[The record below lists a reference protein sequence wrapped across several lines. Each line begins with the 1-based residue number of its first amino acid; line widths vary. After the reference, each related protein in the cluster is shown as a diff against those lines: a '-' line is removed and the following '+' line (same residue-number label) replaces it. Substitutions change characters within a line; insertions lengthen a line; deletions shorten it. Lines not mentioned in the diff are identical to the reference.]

1 MKVETTYQIATGGDE
16 PSAETVLSI
25 NRAAQA
31 IGMDDPVGLALM
43 TVLRA
48 QNDKIDEIPER
59 IKQAAKELESSSR
72 SKVDA
77 VLAQAVAAAIPALT
91 KEVVATADKIAGHK
105 AKTLKAK
112 WFIVVIVICLVSI
125 FSAAAGGYFYA
136 TGQIKSASEVGYS
149 QGYTK
154 GQSEGYTNAKV
165 IDEFTKSPTGKLVL
179 TMIKNN
185 QLDSIV
191 RCSQTGWKV
200 TAYKGEKWCV
210 TEANVSGWILPDG
223 YDDPVKEER

>member
-1 MKVETTYQIATGGDE
+1 MKVETTYQIATGGEE

-48 QNDKIDEIPER
+48 QNDRIDQIPER
-59 IKQAAKELESSSR
+59 IKHAAKELETSSR

-105 AKTLKAK
+105 AETLKAK
-112 WFIVVIVICLVSI
+112 WFIAVIVICLVSI

-136 TGQIKSASEVGYS
+136 TGQIESASEVGYS

-154 GQSEGYTNAKV
+154 GQSEGYRNAKAV
-165 IDEFTKSPTGKLVL
+165 DEFTKSPTGRLALSMLFTK
-179 TMIKNN
+179 

-191 RCSQTGWKV
+191 RCSQTGW
-200 TAYKGEKWCV
+200 TISTHKGEKWCI
-210 TEANVSGWILPDG
+210 TEPGVSGWILPDG
-223 YDDPVKEER
+223 YDKEDR

>member
-1 MKVETTYQIATGGDE
+1 MRVETTYQLATGGEE

-48 QNDKIDEIPER
+48 QNDRIDEIPAR

-112 WFIVVIVICLVSI
+112 WFIGVIFACLISI
-125 FSAAAGGYFYA
+125 SLAAVGGYFYA
-136 TGQIKSASEVGYS
+136 AGQIKSASKVGYS

-154 GQSEGYTNAKV
+154 GRSEGYANAKA
-165 IDEFTKSPTGKLVL
+165 IDEFTKSPTGRLVL
-179 TMIKNN
+179 TMIKTN

-191 RCSQTGWKV
+191 RCSQTGWTV
-200 TAYKGEKWCV
+200 STHKGDKWCI
-210 TEANVSGWILPDG
+210 TKPGVSGWILPDG
-223 YDDPVKEER
+223 YDKEDR